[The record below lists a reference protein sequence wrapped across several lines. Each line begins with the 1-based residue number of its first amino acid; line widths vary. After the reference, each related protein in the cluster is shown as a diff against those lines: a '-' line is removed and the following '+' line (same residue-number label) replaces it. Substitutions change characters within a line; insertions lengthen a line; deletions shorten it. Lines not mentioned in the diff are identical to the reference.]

1 MEMDGACMSTNYAIW
16 CKYVTLKDSYCD
28 NDVVSC
34 IPFFIGVYPDLTSTM
49 CVSTGGVKHKAGDTL
64 SNCTSKI
71 DDTQSQ
77 RE

>member
-1 MEMDGACMSTNYAIW
+1 MEMDGACMSTKLW

-34 IPFFIGVYPDLTSTM
+34 ILFFIGVYPELTSTM

-64 SNCTSKI
+64 YNCTSII
-71 DDTQSQ
+71 DDTQ